1 MKKSSEVV
9 QDILDVLNKHFP
21 ERMFRFDTFESTTAP
36 QKFITAHILYFDKSK
51 TKRRLFVVGSGK
63 TKEAAIEN
71 MLQMMSEGLSK
82 LDMTFSSAEELD
94 LKLSVLGIEAD
105 KYLYLQLF

>member
-1 MKKSSEVV
+1 MKKSFEVV
-9 QDILDVLNKHFP
+9 QDILDVLNRHFP
-21 ERMFRFDTFESTTAP
+21 ERMFKLSTFKSNTDNKFNTAS
-36 QKFITAHILYFDKSK
+36 IVYFDKSQ

-82 LDMTFSSAEELD
+82 LNMTFCSTEELD
-94 LKLSVLGIEAD
+94 LKLSILGNKAD
-105 KYLYLQLF
+105 DYLYLQLF

>member
-21 ERMFRFDTFESTTAP
+21 ERMFRFDTFESKTDKKFNTAS
-36 QKFITAHILYFDKSK
+36 ILYFDKSQ
-51 TKRRLFVVGSGK
+51 TKQRLFVIGSGK

-82 LDMTFSSAEELD
+82 FDMTFCSAEELD
-94 LKLSVLGIEAD
+94 LKLSILGNKAD
-105 KYLYLQLF
+105 DYLYLQLF